1 MWNRL
6 LNSPAPMAWR
16 RSTLV
21 WLVLNGAAALLI
33 VAGSV
38 WAIPALVPLG
48 ILLAIVAGSAVCLRA
63 AVFVSQKLFYR
74 LSWRLAF
81 SYFLIGV
88 FPAPL
93 LALLLGVA
101 AAMSLGQFQA
111 YRVQQAVRQLGARIL
126 AGEVTGVRGARIA
139 GGKIVS
145 SQLAALPAGE
155 AAPAWVGELSEP
167 RFFGSGAS
175 GVEGLGVAS
184 TRAGETRVLALPID
198 DLLYARLA
206 ELSGVA
212 LKPIAG
218 SARPGPGAVG
228 GLTVSVDENEKGAG
242 RRLSA
247 PFIYPPEAIPADHSS
262 SPWIAVSWI
271 YTSPPVLG
279 MAASAREEHDRNIVA
294 IFTRLSWRHALSELF
309 AQGAIQTK
317 NQNWALLAVVVIG
330 SILLA
335 VYLVALL
342 IAYLLVR
349 TITKT
354 VNRLSR
360 ATRNIATG
368 DFSVRIATRAK
379 DQVGDLARSF
389 DSMAASLEG
398 TLQDRAA
405 KELLDREIE
414 QARLIAQKLL
424 PAPDVKV
431 PGLRTTA
438 FFEPVAQM
446 GGDYYDFLATSGGDT
461 VIAIGDVSGHGLP
474 TALLV
479 AAAKAALDTLLESGE
494 AGTPL
499 FLKLNRLLYRSTDSR
514 NYMTFALA
522 TVRASGQIELT
533 NAGHPPPYLLSR
545 GTVRSLELPAFPLGL
560 FDGKDFPTRSY
571 PFAAGDRL
579 VLYTDGIIECR
590 NGDDDAFGFER
601 FEAVLRSNSGA
612 PIGELQRVILEAIA
626 GHCASGVF
634 DDDRTLVICER
645 I

>member
-1 MWNRL
+1 
-6 LNSPAPMAWR
+6 MAWR

-21 WLVLNGAAALLI
+21 WLVLNGVAAVLI
-33 VAGSV
+33 VAGSI
-38 WAIPALVPLG
+38 WAPHTPLNTLG
-48 ILLAIVAGSAVCLRA
+48 ILLAIVAGSVTGIRA
-63 AVFVSQKLFYR
+63 AVFVAQKLFYR

-111 YRVQQAVRQLGARIL
+111 YRVEQAVRQLGARIL
-126 AGEVTGVRGARIA
+126 AGEVTGVRSARIA
-139 GGKIVS
+139 GGKVVS
-145 SQLAALPAGE
+145 SQLAAFPAGGP
-155 AAPAWVGELSEP
+155 APPWVGELSEP
-167 RFFGSGAS
+167 RFFGAD
-175 GVEGLGVAS
+175 GVEALGVAS
-184 TRAGETRVLALPID
+184 TRAGETRVLALPVD

-218 SARPGPGAVG
+218 AARPDTHRG
-228 GLTVSVDENEKGAG
+228 GLTVSIDDKGARG
-242 RRLSA
+242 ASV

-279 MAASAREEHDRNIVA
+279 MSASAREEHDRNIVA
-294 IFTRLSWRHALSELF
+294 IFTRLSWRRALSELF
-309 AQGAIQTK
+309 AQGAIQSK
-317 NQNWALLAVVVIG
+317 NQNWALLALVVIG

-368 DFSVRIATRAK
+368 DFSVRIATRAR

-446 GGDYYDFLATSGGDT
+446 GGDYYDFLATRDGDT
-461 VIAIGDVSGHGLP
+461 AIAIGDVSGHGLP

-494 AGTPL
+494 GGTAL
-499 FLKLNRLLYRSTDSR
+499 FVRLNRLLHRSTDTR

-522 TVRASGQIELT
+522 TVRAAGQVELT
-533 NAGHPPPYLLSR
+533 NAGHPPPYLLSK

-560 FDGKDFPTRSY
+560 FEGKDFPTRSY

-590 NGDDDAFGFER
+590 DRNDDAFGFER
-601 FEAVLRSNSGA
+601 FEAVLRANGAA
-612 PIGELQRVILEAIA
+612 PIEELKRALLEAIA
-626 GHCASGVF
+626 AHCSSGVF